1 MSALPI
7 QMEVEVL
14 STENRQYTNK
24 AGEAKEF
31 KQCTVW
37 SPITGAVATFGVA
50 NDDVLERLEAS
61 KRCTVVVDA
70 EYNTDYKSVRIT
82 GVTEVYGD

>member
-7 QMEVEVL
+7 QFEAEVL
-14 STENRQYTNK
+14 STENKNYTNK
-24 AGEAKEF
+24 AGEAKNF
-31 KQCTVW
+31 KQCTLW
-37 SPITGAVATFGVA
+37 SPITGAVATFGVLD
-50 NDDVLERLEAS
+50 DDVLERLEAS
-61 KRCTVVVDA
+61 KRCTVVVSA